1 MQIEEE
7 AGRAVKYFQRQKR
20 GGTACS
26 TRHLGQCSLLMRAT
40 KTAGGGCARMGG
52 TEGGAP
58 TKLKR
63 NVSVVEHGYEKGSQ
77 RTWSRSMLHGW
88 SSERCGRWPLGGGS
102 VTRLTFLVKEVI

>member
-1 MQIEEE
+1 MFLVDE
-7 AGRAVKYFQRQKR
+7 GHKNSR
-20 GGTACS
+20 
-26 TRHLGQCSLLMRAT
+26 
-40 KTAGGGCARMGG
+40 GGCARMGG

-63 NVSVVEHGYEKGSQ
+63 NVSVAEHGYEKGSQ

-102 VTRLTFLVKEVI
+102 VTRLTFLVKEVIWWTGLQVECRVFVSGETGKRRW